1 MSTDNKASAWS
12 AAGFALIEKTLWQE
26 NRKSPVDITW
36 LEQSWKDPIGFGL
49 ALHAFWQRRKAS
61 PSKSVPWARYD
72 FYNDVLVQQKD
83 KAATAFIWF
92 EHDSWRNWSYAEL
105 DQAVNSLA
113 ATWETVGVQPG
124 ETLAILYPEGPLW
137 LMALLAGLRLGL
149 VLTLLPP
156 QGNAFVNR
164 RLNNLDP
171 QWLAMDQLYKHQ
183 IDAIW
188 YERVLP
194 NTLSSTLPIRRS
206 YDYPGTAVVVQCFDP
221 TSASIDSVCPV
232 DANNLY
238 LNAIRDG
245 TFALGIKPGD
255 RCAAPGW
262 HGLESQPALIL
273 AVLLCGG
280 AWVHIGFSDL
290 KKAPERLM
298 EQAIDVL
305 GVSRSLRDLLMD
317 KPSVTEKPWRY
328 WFRHPAE
335 SADFALWQ
343 DFIEDWH
350 LQNSYSGNVL
360 CNAARGGAILF
371 SPRRRG
377 QSHHMVLPAAGLCW
391 QLGVIDAPDLPS
403 VDGWG
408 RLALGI
414 KEEDEVTWTDTP
426 YILTPYLKVWNYLG
440 QYPRGRAGRTYPKQ
454 ELLELL
460 ADKVKYLALVEAS
473 VHGGDADL
481 RHMLLVFGPNVD
493 TVAIQTCIKTEL
505 GHEFLPD
512 RIEWL
517 PLLPQRNEEGGADQD
532 WCQFHYL
539 TGELYRRQRS
549 DIYRCL
555 SELKQMILE

>member
-1 MSTDNKASAWS
+1 MWKDDSTGSWS
-12 AAGFALIEKTLWQE
+12 AAGFAFIENTLWQE
-26 NRKSPVDITW
+26 NRKSPVDLAW
-36 LEQSWKDPIGFGL
+36 LEQSWKDPTGFGL
-49 ALHAFWQRRKAS
+49 ALHAYWQRRKGS
-61 PSKSVPWARYD
+61 SSKSVPWARYD
-72 FYNDVLVQQKD
+72 FYHDVLVQQKD
-83 KAATAFIWF
+83 QTATAFIWF
-92 EHDSWRNWSYAEL
+92 EHDSWHNWSYAEL

-124 ETLAILYPEGPLW
+124 ETLAILYPQGPLW
-137 LMALLAGLRLGL
+137 LMAILAGLRLGL
-149 VLTLLPP
+149 VVTLLPP

-171 QWLAMDQLYKHQ
+171 DWLVMDQLYKHQ
-183 IDAIW
+183 IEAIW

-194 NTLSSTLPIRRS
+194 NTLSSTLPTRRS
-206 YDYPGTAVVVQCFDP
+206 YDYLGTAAVVQCFDP
-221 TSASIDSVCPV
+221 TSASPDIVCQV
-232 DANNLY
+232 DADSLY

-273 AVLLCGG
+273 SVLLCGG
-280 AWVHIGFSDL
+280 AWVHINFSDL

-298 EQAIDVL
+298 EQSIDVL

-317 KPSVTEKPWRY
+317 KPSASENSWRY

-335 SADFALWQ
+335 SADFYLWQ
-343 DFIEDWH
+343 DFIEDLQ

-391 QLGVIDAPDLPS
+391 QLGIIDAPDLPS

-414 KEEDEVTWTDTP
+414 KKDEDVTWADTP
-426 YILTPYLKVWNYLG
+426 YIITPYLKVWNYLG
-440 QYPRGRAGRTYPKQ
+440 QYPRGRAGRTYLNQ
-454 ELLELL
+454 EVLELL
-460 ADKVKYLALVEAS
+460 ADKVQYLALVEAS
-473 VHGGDADL
+473 VHGGDADS
-481 RHMLLVFGPNVD
+481 RQMLLAFGPNVD
-493 TVAIQTCIKTEL
+493 TVAIQTCIETEL

-555 SELKQMILE
+555 SDLKQMVLE

>member
-1 MSTDNKASAWS
+1 MWTDNSSGVWS
-12 AAGFALIEKTLWQE
+12 AAGFALIENALWQE
-26 NRKSPVDITW
+26 NRKSPVDLTW
-36 LEQSWKDPIGFGL
+36 LQQSWEDPTRFGF
-49 ALHAFWQRRKAS
+49 ALHAYWQRRQAS
-61 PSKSVPWARYD
+61 PSKSTPWTSYD
-72 FYNDVLVQQKD
+72 FYHDVLVRQKD
-83 KAATAFIWF
+83 QSASALIWF
-92 EHDSWRNWSYAEL
+92 EHDSWHSWSYAEL
-105 DQAVNSLA
+105 GQAVNSLV

-149 VLTLLPP
+149 VVTLLPP
-156 QGNAFVNR
+156 QGNAFVSR
-164 RLNNLDP
+164 RLDNVDP
-171 QWLAMDQLYKHQ
+171 QWLAMDPLYKHQ
-183 IDAIW
+183 LADVW

-194 NTLSSTLPIRRS
+194 STLSSVLPSRRS
-206 YDYPGTAVVVQCFDP
+206 YQYSGTSIVVQCFDP
-221 TSASIDSVCPV
+221 TSATPHVACPV
-232 DANNLY
+232 DADSFY

-245 TFALGIKPGD
+245 ILALGIQSGQ

-280 AWVHIGFSDL
+280 AWVHINFSDL
-290 KKAPERLM
+290 KKQPERLL

-305 GVSRSLRDLLMD
+305 GVSRSLRDLLLEQ
-317 KPSVTEKPWRY
+317 PSLTEKSWRY

-335 SADFALWQ
+335 SADFSLWQ
-343 DFIEDWH
+343 DFIED
-350 LQNSYSGNVL
+350 LQLQHCYSGNVL
-360 CNAARGGAILF
+360 CNAARGGAIMF

-377 QSHHMVLPAAGLCW
+377 QAHHLVLPAAGLYW
-391 QLGVIDAPDLPS
+391 QLGIIDAPDLPS

-408 RLALGI
+408 RLALGE
-414 KEEDEVTWTDTP
+414 KEEKEIVWTDTP
-426 YILTPYLKVWNYLG
+426 YIVTPYLKVWSYLG
-440 QYPRGRAGRTYPKQ
+440 QYPRGRAGRTYLK
-454 ELLELL
+454 EEVLELL

-473 VHGGDADL
+473 VHGGDADT
-481 RHMLLVFGPNVD
+481 RFMLLAFGANVD
-493 TVAIQTCIKTEL
+493 TAALEACIEFEL

-517 PLLPQRNEEGGADQD
+517 PLLPQRNEDGGADHD
-532 WCQFHYL
+532 WCQFHYS